1 MKEVVII
8 QGARTPFGRFGGGL
22 KDVSAIQLGVAALK
36 AALERS
42 QIDAAQV
49 EQIIMGNV
57 VQSGPDPIYLA
68 RHIGLFSGMPI
79 EAPALTVNRLCG
91 SGLESVVQAA
101 QLIQLGEAEIVAAGG
116 SENMSQIPYVMPD
129 ARWGYRMGHSQ
140 VIDLMTASL
149 IDGCT
154 GQGMAITAENLAE
167 KYSISREEQDAFSVR
182 SQQLAGQ
189 AQASGRLAQEIVPVE
204 LKDKKQTVIE
214 HDEHLRPE
222 TTVEQL
228 GKLKAA
234 FKAGGSVTA
243 GNASGINDG
252 AAALIVTS
260 AEKAAALGVKPL
272 ARIKSWASVGVPPEI
287 MGFGPVPASRKALE
301 KAGLNIDQIDVVE
314 INEAFAAQYLA
325 VEKALE
331 LDRSKVNLNGGAIAL
346 GHPLGASG
354 ARVLLSAMYELHN
367 RQLRYGLVSLCI
379 GGGQGIAMVIE
390 NSQL

>member
-8 QGARTPFGRFGGGL
+8 NGARTPFGRFGGGL
-22 KDVSAIQLGVAALK
+22 KDVSAIQLGVIAVK

-42 QIDAAQV
+42 QIEAAQA

-57 VQSGPDPIYLA
+57 VQSGKDPIYLA
-68 RHIGLFSGMPI
+68 RHVGIYSGMPI

-91 SGLESVVQAA
+91 SGLEAVVQAA
-101 QLIQLGEAEIVAAGG
+101 QLIQLGEAEIVVAGG
-116 SENMSQIPYVMPD
+116 TENMSQIPYIMPD

-140 VIDLMTASL
+140 VIDLMTQSL

-154 GQGMAITAENLAE
+154 GEGMAITAENLSE
-167 KYSISREEQDAFSVR
+167 KYAISREEQDAFSVR

-189 AQASGRLAQEIVPVE
+189 AQKSGRLAQEIVPVE

-228 GKLKAA
+228 AKLKAA
-234 FKAGGSVTA
+234 FKAGGTVTA

-260 AEKAAALGVKPL
+260 ADKAAELGIQPL

-301 KAGLNIDQIDVVE
+301 RAGLDIGQIDIVE

-331 LDRSKVNLNGGAIAL
+331 LDRNKVNVNGGAIAI

-354 ARVLLSAMYELHN
+354 ARVLLSALLEL
-367 RQLRYGLVSLCI
+367 QLRQKRHALVSLCI

-390 NSQL
+390 NAKL

>member
-42 QIDAAQV
+42 QIEAAQV

-167 KYSISREEQDAFSVR
+167 KYSISREDQDAFSVR

>member
-42 QIDAAQV
+42 QIEAAQV

-57 VQSGPDPIYLA
+57 VQSGADPIYLA
-68 RHIGLFSGMPI
+68 RHVGIYSGMPI

-116 SENMSQIPYVMPD
+116 SENMSQIPYVMPE

-167 KYSISREEQDAFSVR
+167 KYAISREEQDAFSVR

-204 LKDKKQTVIE
+204 LKDKKQTVIA

-228 GKLKAA
+228 SKLKAA
-234 FKAGGSVTA
+234 FKAGGTVTA

-331 LDRSKVNLNGGAIAL
+331 LDRSKVNINGGAIAL

-367 RQLRYGLVSLCI
+367 RKLRHGLVSLCI

-390 NSQL
+390 NAQL

>member
-42 QIDAAQV
+42 QIEAAQV

-116 SENMSQIPYVMPD
+116 SEIMSQIPYVMPD

-167 KYSISREEQDAFSVR
+167 KYSISREDQDAFSVR

>member
-42 QIDAAQV
+42 QIEAAQV

-367 RQLRYGLVSLCI
+367 RKLRYGLVSLCI

>member
-42 QIDAAQV
+42 QIEAAQV

-57 VQSGPDPIYLA
+57 VQSGADPIYLA
-68 RHIGLFSGMPI
+68 RHVGIYSGMPI

-367 RQLRYGLVSLCI
+367 RNLRHGLVSLCI

-390 NSQL
+390 NAQL

>member
-42 QIDAAQV
+42 QIEAAQV
-49 EQIIMGNV
+49 EQIVMGNV

-68 RHIGLFSGMPI
+68 RHIGIFSGMPI

-154 GQGMAITAENLAE
+154 GEGMAITAENLAE
-167 KYSISREEQDAFSVR
+167 KYSISREDQDAFSVR

-367 RQLRYGLVSLCI
+367 RKLRYGLVSLCI

>member
-42 QIDAAQV
+42 QIEAAQV

-167 KYSISREEQDAFSVR
+167 KYSISREDQDAFSVR

-301 KAGLNIDQIDVVE
+301 RAGLNIDQIDVVE

>member
-42 QIDAAQV
+42 QIEAAQV
-49 EQIIMGNV
+49 EQIVMGNV
-57 VQSGPDPIYLA
+57 VQSGADPIYLA
-68 RHIGLFSGMPI
+68 RHIGIYSGMPI
-79 EAPALTVNRLCG
+79 EAAALTVNRLCG

-116 SENMSQIPYVMPD
+116 TENMSQIPYVMPD

-140 VIDLMTASL
+140 VLDLMTTSL

-167 KYSISREEQDAFSVR
+167 KYNISREEQDAFSVR

-214 HDEHLRPE
+214 HDEHLRPD
-222 TTVEQL
+222 TTLEQL

-234 FKAGGSVTA
+234 FKAGGTVTA

-260 AEKAAALGVKPL
+260 AEKAAALGIKPL

-367 RQLRYGLVSLCI
+367 RQQRYGLVSLCI

-390 NSQL
+390 NAQL

>member
-1 MKEVVII
+1 M
-8 QGARTPFGRFGGGL
+8 
-22 KDVSAIQLGVAALK
+22 
-36 AALERS
+36 
-42 QIDAAQV
+42 
-49 EQIIMGNV
+49 
-57 VQSGPDPIYLA
+57 
-68 RHIGLFSGMPI
+68 
-79 EAPALTVNRLCG
+79 
-91 SGLESVVQAA
+91 
-101 QLIQLGEAEIVAAGG
+101 
-116 SENMSQIPYVMPD
+116 
-129 ARWGYRMGHSQ
+129 
-140 VIDLMTASL
+140 
-149 IDGCT
+149 
-154 GQGMAITAENLAE
+154 
-167 KYSISREEQDAFSVR
+167 
-182 SQQLAGQ
+182 
-189 AQASGRLAQEIVPVE
+189 AQEIVPVE

-367 RQLRYGLVSLCI
+367 RKLRYGLVSLCI

>member
-42 QIDAAQV
+42 QIEAAQV

-57 VQSGPDPIYLA
+57 VQSGADPIYLA
-68 RHIGLFSGMPI
+68 RHVGIYSGMPI

-116 SENMSQIPYVMPD
+116 SENMSQIPYVMPE

-167 KYSISREEQDAFSVR
+167 KYAISREDQDAFSVR

-204 LKDKKQTVIE
+204 LKDKKQTVIA

-228 GKLKAA
+228 SKLKAA
-234 FKAGGSVTA
+234 FKAGGTVTA

-367 RQLRYGLVSLCI
+367 RKLRHGLVSLCI

-390 NSQL
+390 NAQL

>member
-36 AALERS
+36 AALQRS

-68 RHIGLFSGMPI
+68 RHIGLFSGMPV